1 VNTFLARIG
10 LGCGRLRA
18 GAEESNS
25 RRVLDAAVECGI
37 RYFDTAPSYGS
48 ERVLGRALRGIR
60 REVQVCT
67 KVGLP
72 GSEPNSAGRIR
83 ALAITAVRGVLPDGA
98 LGWLKRARRAPMRT
112 TATATAAPRGYGHF
126 DAALIRSSVQESLAK
141 LDTDRLDCLMLHE
154 PRTSDPTPEVERVL
168 RELVREGIAARL
180 GVGTGHQLQDLPAFG
195 DVAQF
200 TVGPDLLASG
210 DPRIMIGHGL
220 LRGFDSALFGRC
232 ILDSGI
238 LSRMPALRRHVSEPL
253 EMSAFLLS
261 AVLIGTDV
269 GRVLVSTS
277 SAARLRKF
285 ISEAKNIFEDIRSS
299 GSEDIRIE
307 FSNALR
313 CYFPVMQSKRKY
325 G

>member
-1 VNTFLARIG
+1 
-10 LGCGRLRA
+10 
-18 GAEESNS
+18 
-25 RRVLDAAVECGI
+25 VLDAAMECGI

-48 ERVLGRALRGIR
+48 ESVLGRGLRGIR

-72 GSEPNSAGRIR
+72 GSAPNSAGRVR
-83 ALAITAVRGVLPDGA
+83 ALAITAMRVLPDGA
-98 LGWLKRARRAPMRT
+98 LSWLKRVRRAPVRT
-112 TATATAAPRGYGHF
+112 TATQRGYGNF

-141 LDTDRLDCLMLHE
+141 LGTDRLDCLMLHE
-154 PRTSDPTPEVERVL
+154 PRMSDPTPEVERVL
-168 RELVREGIAARL
+168 RELVREGIAAQL
-180 GVGTGHQLQDLPAFG
+180 GVGTGYQLQDLPAFG

-200 TVGPDLLASG
+200 TVGPALLASG
-210 DPRIMIGHGL
+210 DSRILIGHGL
-220 LRGFDSALFGRC
+220 LRGFDSAVFGRC

-238 LSRMPALRRHVSEPL
+238 VSRIPALKRHVSEPL

-261 AVLIGTDV
+261 AVLMGTDV

-285 ISEAKNIFEDIRSS
+285 ISEAKNIFEEIRSS
-299 GSEDIRIE
+299 DSADIRIE

-313 CYFPVMQSKRKY
+313 SYFSVMQSKQKY
-325 G
+325 D

>member
-48 ERVLGRALRGIR
+48 ESVLGRGLRGIR

-72 GSEPNSAGRIR
+72 GSEPNSAARVR
-83 ALAITAVRGVLPDGA
+83 ALVITAMRAVLPDGA
-98 LGWLKRARRAPMRT
+98 LSRLKRARGAPVRT
-112 TATATAAPRGYGHF
+112 TATQRGYGNF
-126 DAALIRSSVQESLAK
+126 DATLIRTSVQESLAK
-141 LDTDRLDCLMLHE
+141 LDTERLDCLMLHE
-154 PRTSDPTPEVERVL
+154 PRMSDPTPEVERVL
-168 RELVREGIAARL
+168 RELVHEGIAARL
-180 GVGTGHQLQDLPAFG
+180 GVGTGYQLQDLPAFG
-195 DVAQF
+195 DVAQCA
-200 TVGPDLLASG
+200 VGPTLLASG
-210 DPRIMIGHGL
+210 DSRILIGHGL
-220 LRGFDSALFGRC
+220 LRGFDSAVFGRC

-238 LSRMPALRRHVSEPL
+238 LSRIPALRRHVSDPP

-261 AVLIGTDV
+261 AVLIGTDI

-277 SAARLRKF
+277 SAARLKTF
-285 ISEAKNIFEDIRSS
+285 ISEARNIFEEIRSS
-299 GSEDIRIE
+299 GSADIRIE
-307 FSNALR
+307 FSDALR
-313 CYFPVMQSKRKY
+313 RYFAVMSERKY

>member
-1 VNTFLARIG
+1 
-10 LGCGRLRA
+10 
-18 GAEESNS
+18 
-25 RRVLDAAVECGI
+25 VLDAAMECGI

-48 ERVLGRALRGIR
+48 ESVLGRGLRGIR

-67 KVGLP
+67 KVGLR
-72 GSEPNSAGRIR
+72 GSAPNSAGRVR
-83 ALAITAVRGVLPDGA
+83 ALAITAMRVLPDGA
-98 LGWLKRARRAPMRT
+98 LSWLKRVRRAPVRT
-112 TATATAAPRGYGHF
+112 TATQRGYGNF

-141 LDTDRLDCLMLHE
+141 LGTDRLDCLMLHE
-154 PRTSDPTPEVERVL
+154 PRMSDPTPEVERVL
-168 RELVREGIAARL
+168 RELVREGIAAQL
-180 GVGTGHQLQDLPAFG
+180 GVGTGYQLQDLPAFG

-200 TVGPDLLASG
+200 TVGPALLASG
-210 DPRIMIGHGL
+210 DSRILIGHGL
-220 LRGFDSALFGRC
+220 LRGFDSAVFGRC

-238 LSRMPALRRHVSEPL
+238 VSRIPALRRHVSEPL

-261 AVLIGTDV
+261 AVLMGSDI

-285 ISEAKNIFEDIRSS
+285 ISHAKSIFEEIRSS
-299 GSEDIRIE
+299 DSADIRIE

-313 CYFPVMQSKRKY
+313 SYFSVMQSKQKY